1 MRVIAGKHRGLR
13 LDPPP
18 GDHTRPITDR
28 VKESIFNLLTHRL
41 GTPGFLPDAHVL
53 DLFAGCGSFGIECL
67 SRGAASCLFVEKD
80 GRTLRTL
87 TANVAKLAAEPSA
100 VVARDSVWSMRFPR
114 APGDDGYQVI
124 FVDPPYRD
132 GRNATRVA
140 GLLDRLAS
148 RLAPAGVIL
157 LRYELGTAA
166 PDEHLTALVRSEDRT
181 WGRMT
186 VEIFTRPDAS
196 QERPAA
202 EEEERPE
209 ASR

>member
-18 GDHTRPITDR
+18 GDQTRPITDR
-28 VKESIFNLLTHRL
+28 VKESIFSLLTHRL

-53 DLFAGCGSFGIECL
+53 DLFAGCGSFGIESL

-87 TANVAKLAAEPSA
+87 TGNVAKLADEPSA
-100 VVARDSVWSMRFPR
+100 VVARGSVWSMRFPH
-114 APGDDGYQVI
+114 APGDAEGYRVI

-132 GRNATRVA
+132 AHNATRVA

-148 RLAPAGVIL
+148 RLAPDGVIL

-166 PDEHLTALVRSEDRT
+166 PDEHLMGLVRSEERT

-186 VEIFTRPDAS
+186 VVIFTRP
-196 QERPAA
+196 
-202 EEEERPE
+202 E
-209 ASR
+209 AS